1 MVNYKYI
8 YIFLII
14 IILSSCTDRDTI
26 PNPPDRYDDVYSF
39 SKEIDPEDAKI
50 LYEQYL
56 RERMALESKYRN
68 LLQDSNT
75 VKSRQSVRNINQEV
89 QSYGRVNL
97 PELMDALKQVQ
108 EEVRRQNLFVDELS
122 NTLNELG
129 RDPMADESIQ
139 KALTFIA
146 MYEQKYRELY
156 ISLEEIY
163 LTNKKVE
170 LQPNKKQRQE
180 LEQQIKSARF
190 LATSVQRDI
199 EEDLD

>member
-1 MVNYKYI
+1 MDNYKYV
-8 YIFLII
+8 YIFLMI

-39 SKEIDPEDAKI
+39 SEEIDPEDAKI

-68 LLQDSNT
+68 LLQESNT
-75 VKSRQSVRNINQEV
+75 VKSRQTVRNINQEV

>member
-1 MVNYKYI
+1 
-8 YIFLII
+8 
-14 IILSSCTDRDTI
+14 
-26 PNPPDRYDDVYSF
+26 
-39 SKEIDPEDAKI
+39 
-50 LYEQYL
+50 
-56 RERMALESKYRN
+56 
-68 LLQDSNT
+68 
-75 VKSRQSVRNINQEV
+75 
-89 QSYGRVNL
+89 
-97 PELMDALKQVQ
+97 MD
-108 EEVRRQNLFVDELS
+108 
-122 NTLNELG
+122 
-129 RDPMADESIQ
+129 DESIQ
-139 KALTFIA
+139 RALSFVS

>member
-1 MVNYKYI
+1 MVNYKYV

-39 SKEIDPEDAKI
+39 SEEIDPEDAKI

-56 RERMALESKYRN
+56 RERMELESKYREK
-68 LLQDSNT
+68 LAVSNI
-75 VKSRQSVRNINQEV
+75 VKSRQKERNINQEV
-89 QSYGRVNL
+89 WSYGRVNL

-129 RDPMADESIQ
+129 RDPMADGSIQ

>member
-1 MVNYKYI
+1 MDNYKYV
-8 YIFLII
+8 YIFLMI

-39 SKEIDPEDAKI
+39 SEEIDPEDAKI

-68 LLQDSNT
+68 LLQESNT
-75 VKSRQSVRNINQEV
+75 VKSRQTVRNINQEV

-97 PELMDALKQVQ
+97 PEIMDALKQVQ

>member
-1 MVNYKYI
+1 MDNYKYV
-8 YIFLII
+8 YIFLMIF
-14 IILSSCTDRDTI
+14 ILSSCTDRDTI

-39 SKEIDPEDAKI
+39 SEEIDPEDAKI

-56 RERMALESKYRN
+56 RERMELESKYREK
-68 LLQDSNT
+68 LAVSNI
-75 VKSRQSVRNINQEV
+75 VKSRQKERNINQEV
-89 QSYGRVNL
+89 WSYGRVNL

-129 RDPMADESIQ
+129 RDPNADESIQ

>member
-1 MVNYKYI
+1 MVNYKYV

-39 SKEIDPEDAKI
+39 SEEIDPEDAKI

-56 RERMALESKYRN
+56 RERMELESKYREK
-68 LLQDSNT
+68 LAVSNI
-75 VKSRQSVRNINQEV
+75 VKSRQKERNINQEV

>member
-1 MVNYKYI
+1 MDNYKYV
-8 YIFLII
+8 YIFLTI

-39 SKEIDPEDAKI
+39 SEEIDPEDAKI

-56 RERMALESKYRN
+56 RERMELESKYREK
-68 LLQDSNT
+68 LAVSNI
-75 VKSRQSVRNINQEV
+75 VKSRQKERNINQEV

>member
-1 MVNYKYI
+1 MVNFKYAH
-8 YIFLII
+8 IFLTV
-14 IILSSCTDRDTI
+14 IILAACTDRDI
-26 PNPPDRYDDVYSF
+26 VPNPPDRYDDVYSF
-39 SKEIDPEDAKI
+39 SSEIDPEEAKY

-56 RERMALESKYRN
+56 RERMDLETKYRN
-68 LLQDSNT
+68 LLSESKAT
-75 VKSRQSVRNINQEV
+75 EIRQTIRNINQEV
-89 QSYGRVNL
+89 QSFGRVNL
-97 PELMDALKQVQ
+97 PELMDALRQVQ

-139 KALTFIA
+139 KALSFIA

-156 ISLEEIY
+156 NSLEEIY

-199 EEDLD
+199 EGDLD

>member
-1 MVNYKYI
+1 MVNYKYV

-39 SKEIDPEDAKI
+39 SEEIDPEDAKI

-56 RERMALESKYRN
+56 RERMELESKYREK
-68 LLQDSNT
+68 LAVSNI
-75 VKSRQSVRNINQEV
+75 VKSRQKERNINQEV
-89 QSYGRVNL
+89 WSYGRVNL

-129 RDPMADESIQ
+129 RDPNADESIQ

-163 LTNKKVE
+163 LANKKVE

-199 EEDLD
+199 EEDLV

>member
-1 MVNYKYI
+1 MVNYKYV

-39 SKEIDPEDAKI
+39 SEEIDPEDAKI

-56 RERMALESKYRN
+56 RERMELESKYREK
-68 LLQDSNT
+68 LAVSNI
-75 VKSRQSVRNINQEV
+75 VKSRQKERNINQEV
-89 QSYGRVNL
+89 WSYGRVNL

-129 RDPMADESIQ
+129 RDPNADESIQ

>member
-1 MVNYKYI
+1 MVNYKYV

-39 SKEIDPEDAKI
+39 SEEIDPEDATI

-56 RERMALESKYRN
+56 RERMELESKYREK
-68 LLQDSNT
+68 LAVSNI
-75 VKSRQSVRNINQEV
+75 VKSRQKERNINQEV
-89 QSYGRVNL
+89 WSYGRVNL

-129 RDPMADESIQ
+129 RDPNADESIQ

>member
-1 MVNYKYI
+1 MVNYKNI
-8 YIFLII
+8 CIFLMI

-39 SKEIDPEDAKI
+39 SEEIDPEDAKI

-56 RERMALESKYRN
+56 RERMELESKYREK
-68 LLQDSNT
+68 LAVSNI
-75 VKSRQSVRNINQEV
+75 VKSRQKERNINQEV
-89 QSYGRVNL
+89 WSYGRVNL

>member
-1 MVNYKYI
+1 MVNYKYV

-39 SKEIDPEDAKI
+39 SEEIDPEDAKI

-68 LLQDSNT
+68 LLQESNT
-75 VKSRQSVRNINQEV
+75 VKSRQTVRNINQEV

-163 LTNKKVE
+163 LANKKVE

>member
-1 MVNYKYI
+1 M
-8 YIFLII
+8 I

-39 SKEIDPEDAKI
+39 SEEIDPEDAKI

-68 LLQDSNT
+68 LLQESNT
-75 VKSRQSVRNINQEV
+75 VKSRQTVRNINQEV

>member
-8 YIFLII
+8 CIFLII

-39 SKEIDPEDAKI
+39 SEEIDPEDAKI

-56 RERMALESKYRN
+56 RERMELESKYREK
-68 LLQDSNT
+68 LAVSNI
-75 VKSRQSVRNINQEV
+75 VKSRQKERNINQEV
-89 QSYGRVNL
+89 WSYGRVNL

-129 RDPMADESIQ
+129 RDPNADESIQ

>member
-1 MVNYKYI
+1 MDNYKYV
-8 YIFLII
+8 YIFLMI

-39 SKEIDPEDAKI
+39 SEEIDPEDAKI

-56 RERMALESKYRN
+56 RERMELESKYREK
-68 LLQDSNT
+68 LAVSNI
-75 VKSRQSVRNINQEV
+75 VKSRQKERNINQEV
-89 QSYGRVNL
+89 WSYGRVNL

-129 RDPMADESIQ
+129 RDPNADESIQ

>member
-1 MVNYKYI
+1 MVNYKYV

-39 SKEIDPEDAKI
+39 SEEIDPEDAKI

-56 RERMALESKYRN
+56 RERMELESKYREK
-68 LLQDSNT
+68 LAVSNI
-75 VKSRQSVRNINQEV
+75 VKSRQKERNINQEV

-129 RDPMADESIQ
+129 RDPNADESIQ
-139 KALTFIA
+139 KALTFID

>member
-1 MVNYKYI
+1 MVNYKYV

-39 SKEIDPEDAKI
+39 SEEIDPEDAKI

-56 RERMALESKYRN
+56 RERMELESKYREK
-68 LLQDSNT
+68 LAVSNI
-75 VKSRQSVRNINQEV
+75 VKSRQKERNINQEV

-129 RDPMADESIQ
+129 RDPNADESIQ

>member
-1 MVNYKYI
+1 M
-8 YIFLII
+8 I

-39 SKEIDPEDAKI
+39 SEEIDPEDAKI

-68 LLQDSNT
+68 LLQESNT
-75 VKSRQSVRNINQEV
+75 VKSRQTVRNINQEV

-180 LEQQIKSARF
+180 LEQQIKSAIF

>member
-1 MVNYKYI
+1 MDNYKYV
-8 YIFLII
+8 YIFLMI

-39 SKEIDPEDAKI
+39 SEEIDPEDAKI

-56 RERMALESKYRN
+56 RERMELESKYREK
-68 LLQDSNT
+68 LAVSNI
-75 VKSRQSVRNINQEV
+75 VKSRQKERNINQEV

>member
-1 MVNYKYI
+1 MVNYKHI

-39 SKEIDPEDAKI
+39 SEEIDPEDAKI

-56 RERMALESKYRN
+56 RERMELESKYREK
-68 LLQDSNT
+68 LAVSNI
-75 VKSRQSVRNINQEV
+75 VKSRQKERNINQEV

-139 KALTFIA
+139 KALTFIT

-190 LATSVQRDI
+190 LATSVQSDI

>member
-1 MVNYKYI
+1 MVNNKYV

-39 SKEIDPEDAKI
+39 SEEIDPEDAKI

-56 RERMALESKYRN
+56 RERMELESKYREK
-68 LLQDSNT
+68 LAVSNI
-75 VKSRQSVRNINQEV
+75 VKSRQKERNINQEV

>member
-1 MVNYKYI
+1 MVNYKYV

-39 SKEIDPEDAKI
+39 SEEIDPEDAKI

-56 RERMALESKYRN
+56 RERMELESKYREK
-68 LLQDSNT
+68 LAVSNI
-75 VKSRQSVRNINQEV
+75 VKSRQKERNINQEV
-89 QSYGRVNL
+89 WSYGRVNL

-129 RDPMADESIQ
+129 RDPNADE
-139 KALTFIA
+139 KGEF
-146 MYEQKYRELY
+146 
-156 ISLEEIY
+156 
-163 LTNKKVE
+163 
-170 LQPNKKQRQE
+170 
-180 LEQQIKSARF
+180 
-190 LATSVQRDI
+190 ATSVRH
-199 EEDLD
+199 E

>member
-1 MVNYKYI
+1 MVNYKHI

-39 SKEIDPEDAKI
+39 SEEIDPEDAKI

-56 RERMALESKYRN
+56 RERMELESKYREK
-68 LLQDSNT
+68 LAVSNI
-75 VKSRQSVRNINQEV
+75 VKSRQKERNINQEV

>member
-1 MVNYKYI
+1 MDNYKYI
-8 YIFLII
+8 CIFLMI

-26 PNPPDRYDDVYSF
+26 PNAPDRYDDVYSF
-39 SKEIDPEDAKI
+39 SEEIDPEDAKI

-56 RERMALESKYRN
+56 RERMALESKYRD

-108 EEVRRQNLFVDELS
+108 EEVRRQNLFVDKLS

>member
-1 MVNYKYI
+1 MVNYKYV

-39 SKEIDPEDAKI
+39 SEEIDPEDAKI

-56 RERMALESKYRN
+56 RERMELESKYREK
-68 LLQDSNT
+68 LAVSNI
-75 VKSRQSVRNINQEV
+75 VKSRQKERNINQEV
-89 QSYGRVNL
+89 WSYGRVNL